1 MKKLVN
7 LVAYSFLAFSLY
19 LNFVYK
25 GDVPEVPVQA
35 NPAANNAVAVN
46 NPEQFNDAKETVPA
60 GGGTEEKT
68 VAPVL
73 NKSNAPL
80 KLSSVQ

>member
-25 GDVPEVPVQA
+25 GDVPEAPAQA
-35 NPAANNAVAVN
+35 STASHNAVAVN
-46 NPEQFNDAKETVPA
+46 SPEQFNDAKETVPA
-60 GGGTEEKT
+60 GGGTEEKSVT
-68 VAPVL
+68 PAI

-80 KLSSVQ
+80 KLSSIQ